1 MRVPSTD
8 HSLHS
13 HSTDVR
19 APFSLSLSSAYIAL
33 RLLQLTFVPSSSHKW
48 DLGPRN
54 YTVHFGHNNFTFLVL
69 GCLFVCLFLIH
80 RVIIPCIS
88 ENPSQWK
95 SGGSMF
101 CCDNISSTPPLI
113 AFSDGVDIR
122 KSTISN
128 FLPHL
133 CSQWSGPQTK
143 QNT

>member
-69 GCLFVCLFLIH
+69 GCLFVCLFLITFLT
-80 RVIIPCIS
+80 S
-88 ENPSQWK
+88 ETKNKQAKGVEPSAH
-95 SGGSMF
+95 G
-101 CCDNISSTPPLI
+101 PL
-113 AFSDGVDIR
+113 ALCLWALHVV
-122 KSTISN
+122 
-128 FLPHL
+128 PH
-133 CSQWSGPQTK
+133 
-143 QNT
+143 